1 MKVLVVGNG
10 AREHAIVWKLL
21 LSPSISEVYVAPG
34 NGGTAPIARNV
45 EISPTDVRRLA
56 DFAAAEGI
64 RLVVVG
70 PEAPLAAGLVD
81 ELKAAGVPAFGPTR
95 GAADLEA
102 SKVFAHQLM
111 TAYGIPCPR
120 AEYFD
125 DFGAARRY
133 VEAHDPPFVVKADG
147 LAAGK
152 GTIVAA
158 DRIEAIQALERI
170 MVERVFGAAGERV
183 LIQEFLQGREVSLL
197 AFCDGEAVCPM
208 LPACDYKRLLDG
220 DRGPNTGGMGAYC
233 PPSFFG
239 PAEVE
244 LATRTI
250 LQPTVRA
257 MAREGRSFVG
267 VLYAGL
273 MVTADGPKVLEFNVR
288 FGDPEAQVIL
298 PLLRS
303 DLAEVIGACLEG
315 RLGRL
320 KLEWEPG
327 ACVGVVLAGAGYPD
341 APSRGVPIE
350 GLDGLEDGI
359 LVFHGGTRLA
369 EAEGGYRLVTD
380 GGRILTVVARGPT
393 IAEARRKVY
402 RNVERVRFAGMQFR
416 RDIALREA
424 DPEELAGPS
433 EDPKA
438 LDPPANLPVAR
449 VRPAEGPIPELE
461 VQAQRSRGDPG
472 AWVQLADACARAG
485 LLEKAALA
493 WAVVT
498 QLAPNDARAFHNWGA
513 VLLRLGR
520 LKEARAA
527 FNQAFAL
534 APDDPEVNRALG
546 VLCAAEGEEGPALA
560 HFHRALRARSAGP
573 EVYIDFA
580 DVLLRF
586 GRLAEAGKIL
596 QEALTRPDLGSYR
609 SEVEARLRKLAVGG
623 SSQ

>member
-1 MKVLVVGNG
+1 MKVLVVGSG
-10 AREHAIVWKLL
+10 AREHALVWKLL
-21 LSPSISEVYVAPG
+21 LSPNVSEVYAAPG
-34 NGGTAPIARNV
+34 NGGTALIARNV
-45 EISPTDVRRLA
+45 EVGGADLRRLA

-95 GAADLEA
+95 AAAELEA
-102 SKVFAHQLM
+102 SKVFAHRLM

-152 GTIVAA
+152 GTFVAG
-158 DRIEAIQALERI
+158 DRAEALRALELM

-183 LIQEFLQGREVSLL
+183 LIQEFLRGREVSLL
-197 AFCDGEAVCPM
+197 AFCDGETVCPM

-250 LQPTVRA
+250 LRPTVAA
-257 MAREGRSFVG
+257 MAREGRPFVG

-273 MVTADGPKVLEFNVR
+273 MVTAEGPKVLEFNVR

-303 DLAEVIGACLEG
+303 DLVDLIGACLEG
-315 RLGRL
+315 RLGRVR
-320 KLEWEPG
+320 LEWEPG

-350 GLDGLEDGI
+350 DLDRLEEGI
-359 LVFHGGTRLA
+359 LVFHGGTRLVA
-369 EAEGGYRLVTD
+369 AEGGYRLETD

-402 RNVERVRFAGMQFR
+402 RNVGRIRFAGMQFR
-416 RDIALREA
+416 RDIALREV
-424 DPEELAGPS
+424 GS
-433 EDPKA
+433 EDAADEPKG
-438 LDPPANLPVAR
+438 PKGFNSGGGSPVAR
-449 VRPAEGPIPELE
+449 VPPAEGPLPELE
-461 VQAQRSRGDPG
+461 ARAQQSRGDLG
-472 AWVQLADACARAG
+472 VWVQLADACARAG
-485 LLEKAALA
+485 LLERAASA

-527 FNQAFAL
+527 FDHAFAL

-546 VLCAAEGEEGPALA
+546 VLWAAEGEEALALA
-560 HFHRALRARSAGP
+560 HFRRALRAGGGSP

-586 GRLAEAGKIL
+586 GRRAEAGKIL
-596 QEALTRPDLGSYR
+596 QEALGRPDLGPYR
-609 SEVEARLRKLAVGG
+609 AEIEARLRKLAAGG
-623 SSQ
+623 VAE

>member
-21 LSPSISEVYVAPG
+21 LSPGISEVYVAPG
-34 NGGTAPIARNV
+34 NGGTALIARNV
-45 EISPTDVRRLA
+45 EVSPTDVRGLA
-56 DFAAAEGI
+56 DLAAAEGI

-95 GAADLEA
+95 AAAELEA
-102 SKVFAHQLM
+102 SKVFAHRLM
-111 TAYGIPCPR
+111 TAYGVPCPR

-158 DRIEAIQALERI
+158 DRTEALRALERI
-170 MVERVFGAAGERV
+170 MVQRVFGAAGERV

-197 AFCDGEAVCPM
+197 AFCDGETVCPM

-233 PPSFFG
+233 PPTFFG

-250 LQPTVRA
+250 LRPTVEA
-257 MAREGRSFVG
+257 MAREGRPFVG

-273 MVTADGPKVLEFNVR
+273 MVTAEGPKVLEFNVR

-303 DLAEVIGACLEG
+303 DLVEIIGACLEG

-341 APSRGVPIE
+341 VPSRDVPIE
-350 GLDGLEDGI
+350 GLEALEDGV

-369 EAEGGYRLVTD
+369 KSEGSYRLVTD

-393 IAEARRKVY
+393 IAEARRRAY
-402 RNVERVRFAGMQFR
+402 RNVGRIRFAGMHFR
-416 RDIALREA
+416 RDIALREVG
-424 DPEELAGPS
+424 PEEPAGPP
-433 EDPKA
+433 EGPKA
-438 LDPPANLPVAR
+438 PDPGGNSPVAR
-449 VRPAEGPIPELE
+449 VPPAEGPIPELE
-461 VQAQRSRGDPG
+461 ARAQRSRGDLA

-485 LLEKAALA
+485 LLQKAASA

-498 QLAPNDARAFHNWGA
+498 QLAPNDARAFHNWGV

-520 LKEARAA
+520 LREARAA
-527 FNQAFAL
+527 FDQAFAL

-546 VLCAAEGEEGPALA
+546 VLYAAEGDEGPALA
-560 HFHRALRARSAGP
+560 HFRRALRAGSAGP

-596 QEALTRPDLGSYR
+596 QEALTRPELGTYR
-609 SEVEARLRKLAVGG
+609 AEVEARLRKLAVGG
-623 SSQ
+623 ANA

>member
-10 AREHAIVWKLL
+10 AREHALVWKLL
-21 LSPSISEVYVAPG
+21 LSPQVSDVYVAPG
-34 NGGTAPIARNV
+34 NGGTALIARNV
-45 EISPTDVRRLA
+45 GIKPTDVKALA

-81 ELKAAGVPAFGPTR
+81 ELQQAKIPAFGPTR
-95 GAADLEA
+95 AAAELES
-102 SKVFAHQLM
+102 SKIFAHRLM
-111 TAYGIPCPR
+111 AAYGIPCPR

-133 VEAHDPPFVVKADG
+133 VETHDPPFVVKADG

-152 GTIVAA
+152 GTVVAA
-158 DRIEAIQALERI
+158 DRAEAVHALERM
-170 MVERVFGAAGERV
+170 MVEGVFGAAGERV
-183 LIQEFLQGREVSLL
+183 LIQEFLTGREVSLL
-197 AFCDGEAVCPM
+197 AFCDGERVVPM

-250 LQPTVRA
+250 LRPTVEA
-257 MAREGRSFVG
+257 MARKGRPFVG

-303 DLAEVIGACLEG
+303 DLLDVILACLDG
-315 RLGRL
+315 RLAGA
-320 KLEWEPG
+320 KLDWEAG
-327 ACVGVVLAGAGYPD
+327 ACVGVVMAGAGYPD
-341 APSRGVPIE
+341 APSRDIPVE
-350 GLDGLEDGI
+350 GLDQLEDGI
-359 LVFHGGTRLA
+359 LVFHAGTRLA
-369 EAEGGYRLVTD
+369 DSGDNARIVTD
-380 GGRILTVVARGPT
+380 GGRILTVVARGST
-393 IAEARRKVY
+393 VAEARRRVY
-402 RNVERVRFAGMQFR
+402 RNVERIRFAGAQFR
-416 RDIALREA
+416 RDIGLREVR
-424 DPEELAGPS
+424 PEEATGETAAPHPSNPGPPS
-433 EDPKA
+433 R
-438 LDPPANLPVAR
+438 VAR
-449 VRPAEGPIPELE
+449 IPPAEGSLPDLE
-461 VQAQRSRGDPG
+461 ARAQGSQGDLA

-485 LLEKAALA
+485 LLEKAASA

-520 LKEARAA
+520 VREARAA
-527 FNQAFAL
+527 FDQAFAL
-534 APDDPEVNRALG
+534 NPWDPDVNRALG
-546 VLCAAEGEEGPALA
+546 VLYAADGEEGLA
-560 HFHRALRARSAGP
+560 VEHFRRALRAGAASP
-573 EVYIDFA
+573 DLYIDFA
-580 DVLLRF
+580 DILVRF

-596 QEALTRPDLGSYR
+596 QEVLARLEAGPYR
-609 SEVEARLRKLAVGG
+609 AEVEARLRKLAAGG
-623 SSQ
+623 SSL